1 MVYLQTQA
9 LHLRVEL
16 VAALSG
22 LDCVLPIIVNRIL
35 KKSDFVDLSAPSFN
49 IFGYSVM
56 TFLIMFNFNGMT
68 KLGRVRGRPHTPSDK
83 A

>member
-9 LHLRVEL
+9 LHLRAGL

-35 KKSDFVDLSAPSFN
+35 KKSDVDLSAPSFN

-56 TFLIMFNFNGMT
+56 TCWIMFKFNGMT